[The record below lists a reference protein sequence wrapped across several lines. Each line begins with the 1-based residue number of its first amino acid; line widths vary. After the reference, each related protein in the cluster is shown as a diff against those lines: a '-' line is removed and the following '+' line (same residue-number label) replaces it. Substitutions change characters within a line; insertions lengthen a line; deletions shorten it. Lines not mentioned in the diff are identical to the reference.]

1 MIKNRPKNAIC
12 GNSRN
17 RFSFFFFS
25 KFAVPRE
32 KRESIVRSRNRENSA
47 LAVLHRRS
55 SSRSRYEPVNELP
68 LRGAARSSAIGE
80 GIPAEFVITESK
92 LKAKIRGRVGKDRS
106 VRLISRVRTPF
117 RILANGYET
126 GSIESG
132 RNKICCSRK
141 GARSYSP
148 FGKRMPRS
156 CRFPNIPTIR
166 YLLFKIRFSSPFSIS
181 QEASLFPRSKI
192 AW

>member
-1 MIKNRPKNAIC
+1 METAETVSP
-12 GNSRN
+12 
-17 RFSFFFFS
+17 FFFS

-117 RILANGYET
+117 RILMDTRRVRSKAAEIKSAAPERERDPILDLENARLDRVDFQIYL
-126 GSIESG
+126 
-132 RNKICCSRK
+132 RYDICCLR
-141 GARSYSP
+141 
-148 FGKRMPRS
+148 
-156 CRFPNIPTIR
+156 
-166 YLLFKIRFSSPFSIS
+166 LIS
-181 QEASLFPRSKI
+181 HHLFPSLRKPRCSLIPKLLGNLNI
-192 AW
+192 LRDFYF